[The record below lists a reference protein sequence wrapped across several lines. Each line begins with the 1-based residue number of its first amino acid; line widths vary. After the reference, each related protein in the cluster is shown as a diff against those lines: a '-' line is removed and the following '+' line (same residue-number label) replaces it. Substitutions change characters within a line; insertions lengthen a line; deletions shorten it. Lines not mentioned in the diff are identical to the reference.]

1 MALDTKENLGGN
13 GSEAAAPLLS
23 LDGDLVNQYLELQ
36 VSMLNLQLEA
46 ARRAAAASGDDAAMA
61 TSTGRLWHE
70 AAPTAAIVLL
80 IGGAVGLLS
89 ALNWS
94 EVWHG
99 LSYGQPG
106 DLMFVTSGTATVS
119 GQFSAVANFTREWK
133 DVLLSI
139 AGGGVLLG
147 LKRLAYRSVRS
158 AVVIVLAVILGFSLL
173 AGLVFADIHL
183 VKNALTPLHVSW
195 RGWATLGVAIVAGVV
210 LYNELC
216 DIAQSSPESF
226 QPRSPS
232 SGSVSRW
239 ISWVTTATWIGR
251 FLEWLATPRGGWR
264 WLASAGI
271 VTAITIAL
279 CIPVLIGGII
289 SGGADS
295 WSIAFAM
302 VLPVG
307 PVWWLLFLAVVASSP
322 TGRQPSATQVAFT
335 IFTAAPAL
343 ALCAFVAVLLSPGAY
358 DASGN
363 VFLGYALLAA
373 LAFEVWGFWFLW
385 AGIALSTPLRIV
397 FLPVVLLIAVTVPMY
412 FGLLPFLGLI
422 TILTIGV
429 PWSLWRARRA
439 LAAA

>member
-1 MALDTKENLGGN
+1 MALDTKENLGGS
-13 GSEAAAPLLS
+13 GTEAAAPLLS
-23 LDGDLVNQYLELQ
+23 LDGDLVNRYLELQ
-36 VSMLNLQLEA
+36 VTMLNLQLEA

-61 TSTGRLWHE
+61 SSNGRLWHE

-80 IGGAVGLLS
+80 IGAAVALLS

-106 DLMFVTSGTATVS
+106 DLMFVTSGTETVT
-119 GQFSAVANFTREWK
+119 GQFRAAADFTREWK

-158 AVVIVLAVILGFSLL
+158 AVVIALAVILGVSLL

-183 VKNALTPLHVSW
+183 VKNDLTPLHVTW

-210 LYNELC
+210 LFNELC

-232 SGSVSRW
+232 SGAFSRW
-239 ISWVTTATWIGR
+239 ISWLTTATWIGR

-264 WLASAGI
+264 WLASIGM
-271 VTAITIAL
+271 VTAISIAL
-279 CIPVLIGGII
+279 CIPILIGAFVTA
-289 SGGADS
+289 GADS
-295 WSIAFAM
+295 WSIAFALA
-302 VLPVG
+302 LPLG
-307 PVWWLLFLAVVASSP
+307 PVWWLLLLAVVASSP
-322 TGRQPSATQVAFT
+322 TGRQPAATQVAFN

-343 ALCAFVAVLLSPGAY
+343 ALSAFVAVLLSPGAY
-358 DASGN
+358 DASGSLL
-363 VFLGYALLAA
+363 LGYALLAA

-397 FLPVVLLIAVTVPMY
+397 FLPVVLLTAVTVPMY

-422 TILTIGV
+422 TILTVGV
-429 PWSLWRARRA
+429 PWSLWRSRPVLRPA
-439 LAAA
+439 